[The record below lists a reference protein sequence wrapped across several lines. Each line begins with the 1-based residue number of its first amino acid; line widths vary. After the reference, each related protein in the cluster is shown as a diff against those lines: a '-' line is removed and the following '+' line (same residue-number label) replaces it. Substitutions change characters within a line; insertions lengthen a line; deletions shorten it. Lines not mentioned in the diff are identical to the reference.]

1 MLAYFF
7 LIVGFLL
14 LIFSGDF
21 LVKGAVSIALKFQL
35 STLVIGMT
43 IVSFGTSAPELLVSI
58 EAALG
63 GHPDISIGSVVG
75 SNISNIALIL
85 GITALVFP
93 IAVSKATL
101 RVDWPMMMLSTLLFA
116 GLVLDGELSSL
127 EGVLFLAFLIG
138 FIWWLIYSNRKS
150 NSTPS
155 ISDDVNEDDKKIPL
169 WKGIGLV
176 VIGALGLVFGAD
188 LMLKGAV
195 DIAREYNVSER
206 IIGLTIVAFGT
217 SLPELITSCVAAFR
231 KEADISIGNLIGS
244 NIFNILAILGI
255 TSIIHPISVSD
266 SIINS
271 DNYILIGITFLVFP
285 LMYFGKKIS
294 RLKGLVLLLVYLT
307 YLFYLI
313 SQ

>member
-1 MLAYFF
+1 MLSYVF

-21 LVKGAVSIALKFQL
+21 LVKGAVSIALKLRL
-35 STLVIGMT
+35 SNLVIGMT

-58 EAALG
+58 KAALG

-93 IAVSKATL
+93 ITVSKATL
-101 RVDWPMMMLSTLLFA
+101 RIDWPMMMLSTLLF
-116 GLVLDGELSSL
+116 VVVVMDGELSAW
-127 EGVLFLAFLIG
+127 EGILFIVFLIS
-138 FIWWLIYSNRKS
+138 FIVWLIRNSRKGS
-150 NSTPS
+150 AVPAAV
-155 ISDDVNEDDKKIPL
+155 DEVNEEEKNLPL

-176 VIGALGLVFGAD
+176 GLGAVGLVLGAD

-195 DIAREYNVSER
+195 EIARYYDVSER

-255 TSIIHPISVSD
+255 TSIIHPISVSS

-271 DNYILIGITFLVFP
+271 DNYILLGITFLVFP
-285 LMYFGKKIS
+285 LMYFGKKLT
-294 RLKGLVLLLVYLT
+294 RAKGLLLFFVYAA
-307 YLFYLI
+307 YLI
-313 SQ
+313 YLIV

>member
-1 MLAYFF
+1 MLSYVF

-21 LVKGAVSIALKFQL
+21 LVKGAVSIALKLRL

-58 EAALG
+58 KAALG

-93 IAVSKATL
+93 ITVSKATL
-101 RVDWPMMMLSTLLFA
+101 RIDWPMMMLSTLLF
-116 GLVLDGELSSL
+116 VVVVMDGELSAW
-127 EGVLFLAFLIG
+127 EGILFIVFLIS
-138 FIWWLIYSNRKS
+138 FIVWLIRNSRKGS
-150 NSTPS
+150 AVPAAV
-155 ISDDVNEDDKKIPL
+155 DEVNEEEKNLPL

-176 VIGALGLVFGAD
+176 GLGAGGLVLGAD

-195 DIAREYNVSER
+195 EIARYYDVSER

-255 TSIIHPISVSD
+255 TSIIHPISVSS

-271 DNYILIGITFLVFP
+271 DNYILLGITFLVFP
-285 LMYFGKKIS
+285 LMYFGKKLT
-294 RLKGLVLLLVYLT
+294 RAKGLLLFFVYAA
-307 YLFYLI
+307 YLI
-313 SQ
+313 YLIV

>member
-127 EGVLFLAFLIG
+127 EGILFLAFLIG

-155 ISDDVNEDDKKIPL
+155 ISDDVNEDDKEIPL
-169 WKGIGLV
+169 WKGLGLV

-271 DNYILIGITFLVFP
+271 DNYILLGITFLVFP

-294 RLKGLVLLLVYLT
+294 RLKGLVLLLVYLS

>member
-1 MLAYFF
+1 MLSYVF

-21 LVKGAVSIALKFQL
+21 LVKGAVSIALKLRL

-58 EAALG
+58 KAALG

-93 IAVSKATL
+93 ITVSKATL
-101 RVDWPMMMLSTLLFA
+101 RIDWPMMMLSTLLF
-116 GLVLDGELSSL
+116 VVVVMDGELSAW
-127 EGVLFLAFLIG
+127 EGILFIVFLIS
-138 FIWWLIYSNRKS
+138 FIVWLIRNSRKGS
-150 NSTPS
+150 AVPAAV
-155 ISDDVNEDDKKIPL
+155 DEVNKEEKNLPL
-169 WKGIGLV
+169 WKGVGLV
-176 VIGALGLVFGAD
+176 GLGAVGLVLGAD

-195 DIAREYNVSER
+195 EIARYYDVSER

-255 TSIIHPISVSD
+255 TSIIHPISVSS

-271 DNYILIGITFLVFP
+271 DNYILLGITFLVFP
-285 LMYFGKKIS
+285 LMYFGKKLT
-294 RLKGLVLLLVYLT
+294 RGKGFLLFFVYTT
-307 YLFYLI
+307 YLIYLI
-313 SQ
+313 V

>member
-1 MLAYFF
+1 MLSYFF

-21 LVKGAVSIALKFQL
+21 LVKGAVSIALKLRL

-58 EAALG
+58 KAALG

-93 IAVSKATL
+93 ITVSKATL
-101 RVDWPMMMLSTLLFA
+101 RIDWPMMMLSTLLF
-116 GLVLDGELSSL
+116 VVVVMDGELSAW
-127 EGVLFLAFLIG
+127 EGILFIVFLIS
-138 FIWWLIYSNRKS
+138 FIVWLIRNSRKGS
-150 NSTPS
+150 AVPAAV
-155 ISDDVNEDDKKIPL
+155 DEVNKEEKNLPL
-169 WKGIGLV
+169 WKGVGLV
-176 VIGALGLVFGAD
+176 GLGAVGLVLGAD

-195 DIAREYNVSER
+195 EIARYYEVSER

-255 TSIIHPISVSD
+255 TSIIHPISVSS

-271 DNYILIGITFLVFP
+271 DNYILLGITFLVFP
-285 LMYFGKKIS
+285 LMYFGKKLT
-294 RLKGLVLLLVYLT
+294 RGKGFLLFFVYTT
-307 YLFYLI
+307 YLIYLI
-313 SQ
+313 V

>member
-1 MLAYFF
+1 MLSYVF

-21 LVKGAVSIALKFQL
+21 LVKGAVSIALKLRL

-58 EAALG
+58 KAALG

-93 IAVSKATL
+93 ITVSKATL
-101 RVDWPMMMLSTLLFA
+101 RIDWPMMMLSTLLF
-116 GLVLDGELSSL
+116 VVVVMDGELSAW
-127 EGVLFLAFLIG
+127 EGILFIVFLIS
-138 FIWWLIYSNRKS
+138 FIVWLIRNSRKGS
-150 NSTPS
+150 AVPAAV
-155 ISDDVNEDDKKIPL
+155 DEVNEEEKNLPL

-176 VIGALGLVFGAD
+176 GLGAVGLVLGAD

-195 DIAREYNVSER
+195 EIARYYDVSER

-255 TSIIHPISVSD
+255 TSIIHPISVSS

-271 DNYILIGITFLVFP
+271 DNYILLGITFLVFP
-285 LMYFGKKIS
+285 LMYFGKKLT
-294 RLKGLVLLLVYLT
+294 RAKGLLLFFVYAA
-307 YLFYLI
+307 YLI
-313 SQ
+313 YLIV

>member
-1 MLAYFF
+1 MLSYFF

-21 LVKGAVSIALKFQL
+21 LVKGAVSIALKLRL

-58 EAALG
+58 KAALG

-93 IAVSKATL
+93 ITVSKATL
-101 RVDWPMMMLSTLLFA
+101 RIDWPMMMLSTLLF
-116 GLVLDGELSSL
+116 VVVVMDGELSAW
-127 EGVLFLAFLIG
+127 EGILFIVFLIS
-138 FIWWLIYSNRKS
+138 FIVWLIRNSRKGS
-150 NSTPS
+150 AVPAAV
-155 ISDDVNEDDKKIPL
+155 DEVNKEEKNLPL
-169 WKGIGLV
+169 WKGVGLV
-176 VIGALGLVFGAD
+176 GLGAVGLVLGAD

-195 DIAREYNVSER
+195 EIARYYDVSER

-255 TSIIHPISVSD
+255 TSIIHPISVSS

-271 DNYILIGITFLVFP
+271 DNYILLGITFLVFP
-285 LMYFGKKIS
+285 LMYFGKKLT
-294 RLKGLVLLLVYLT
+294 RGKGFLLFFVYTT
-307 YLFYLI
+307 YLIYLI
-313 SQ
+313 V

>member
-1 MLAYFF
+1 MLSYVF

-21 LVKGAVSIALKFQL
+21 LVKGAVSIALKLRL

-58 EAALG
+58 KAALG

-75 SNISNIALIL
+75 SNISNIALVL

-93 IAVSKATL
+93 ITVSKATL
-101 RVDWPMMMLSTLLFA
+101 RIDWPMMMLSTLLF
-116 GLVLDGELSSL
+116 VVVVMDGELSAW
-127 EGVLFLAFLIG
+127 EGILFIVFLIS
-138 FIWWLIYSNRKS
+138 FIVWLIRNSRKGS
-150 NSTPS
+150 AVPASV
-155 ISDDVNEDDKKIPL
+155 DEVNEEEKNLPL
-169 WKGIGLV
+169 WKGVGLV
-176 VIGALGLVFGAD
+176 GLGAVGLVLGAD

-195 DIAREYNVSER
+195 EIARYYDVSER

-255 TSIIHPISVSD
+255 TSIIHPISVSS

-271 DNYILIGITFLVFP
+271 DNYILLGITFLVFP
-285 LMYFGKKIS
+285 LMYFGKKLT
-294 RLKGLVLLLVYLT
+294 RGKGFLLFFVYTT
-307 YLFYLI
+307 YLIYLI
-313 SQ
+313 V

>member
-93 IAVSKATL
+93 IAVSRATL

-169 WKGIGLV
+169 WKGLGLV
-176 VIGALGLVFGAD
+176 VIGALGLIFGAD

>member
-1 MLAYFF
+1 MLSYVF

-21 LVKGAVSIALKFQL
+21 LVKGAVSIALKLRL

-58 EAALG
+58 KAALG

-93 IAVSKATL
+93 ITVSKATL
-101 RVDWPMMMLSTLLFA
+101 RIDWPMMMLSTLLF
-116 GLVLDGELSSL
+116 VVVVMDGELSAW
-127 EGVLFLAFLIG
+127 EGILFIVFLIS
-138 FIWWLIYSNRKS
+138 FIVWLIRNSRKGS
-150 NSTPS
+150 AVPAAV
-155 ISDDVNEDDKKIPL
+155 DEVNEEEKNLPL

-176 VIGALGLVFGAD
+176 GLGVVGLVLGAD

-195 DIAREYNVSER
+195 EIARYYDVSER

-255 TSIIHPISVSD
+255 TSIIHPISVSS

-271 DNYILIGITFLVFP
+271 DNYILLGITFLVFP
-285 LMYFGKKIS
+285 LMYFGKKLT
-294 RLKGLVLLLVYLT
+294 RAKGLLLFFVYAA
-307 YLFYLI
+307 YLI
-313 SQ
+313 YLIV

>member
-1 MLAYFF
+1 MIAYFF
-7 LIVGFLL
+7 LVVGFLL
-14 LIFSGDF
+14 LIFSGDI

-58 EAALG
+58 QAALS

-101 RVDWPMMMLSTLLFA
+101 RVDWPMMMLSTLLFTV
-116 GLVLDGELSSL
+116 LVLDGELSSL
-127 EGVLFLAFLIG
+127 EGVLFLAFLSG

-169 WKGIGLV
+169 WKGIGFV
-176 VIGALGLVFGAD
+176 VIGALGLVLGAD
-188 LMLKGAV
+188 FMLKGAV
-195 DIAREYNVSER
+195 DTAREYNVSER

-255 TSIIHPISVSD
+255 TSIIHPISVSE

-271 DNYILIGITFLVFP
+271 DNYILLGITFFVFP
-285 LMYFGKKIS
+285 LMYFGKKLS
-294 RLKGLVLLLVYLT
+294 RLKGLVLVLVYFI

-313 SQ
+313 Y

>member
-93 IAVSKATL
+93 IAVSRATL

-155 ISDDVNEDDKKIPL
+155 LSDDVNEDDKEIPL
-169 WKGIGLV
+169 WKGLGLV

-294 RLKGLVLLLVYLT
+294 RIKGLVLLLVYLT

-313 SQ
+313 S

>member
-1 MLAYFF
+1 MLSYVF

-21 LVKGAVSIALKFQL
+21 LVKGAVSIALKLRL

-58 EAALG
+58 KAALG

-93 IAVSKATL
+93 ITVSKATL
-101 RVDWPMMMLSTLLFA
+101 RIDWPMMMLSTLLF
-116 GLVLDGELSSL
+116 VVVVMDGELSAL
-127 EGVLFLAFLIG
+127 EGILFIVFLIS
-138 FIWWLIYSNRKS
+138 FIVWLIRNSRKGS
-150 NSTPS
+150 AVPAAV
-155 ISDDVNEDDKKIPL
+155 DEVNEEEKNLPL

-176 VIGALGLVFGAD
+176 GLGAVGLVLGAD

-195 DIAREYNVSER
+195 EIARYYDVSER

-255 TSIIHPISVSD
+255 TSIIHPISVSS

-271 DNYILIGITFLVFP
+271 DNYILLGITFLVFP
-285 LMYFGKKIS
+285 LMYFGKKLT
-294 RLKGLVLLLVYLT
+294 RAKGLLLFFVYAA
-307 YLFYLI
+307 YLI
-313 SQ
+313 YLIV

>member
-1 MLAYFF
+1 MLSYVF

-21 LVKGAVSIALKFQL
+21 LVKGAVSIALKLRL

-58 EAALG
+58 KAALG

-93 IAVSKATL
+93 ITVSKATL
-101 RVDWPMMMLSTLLFA
+101 RIDWPMMMLSTLLF
-116 GLVLDGELSSL
+116 VVVVMDGELSAW
-127 EGVLFLAFLIG
+127 EGILFIVFLIS
-138 FIWWLIYSNRKS
+138 FIVWLIRNSRKGS
-150 NSTPS
+150 AVPAAV
-155 ISDDVNEDDKKIPL
+155 DEVNKEEKNLPL
-169 WKGIGLV
+169 WKGVGLV
-176 VIGALGLVFGAD
+176 GLGAVGLVLGAD

-195 DIAREYNVSER
+195 EIARYYDVSER

-255 TSIIHPISVSD
+255 TSIIHPISVSS

-271 DNYILIGITFLVFP
+271 DNYILLGITFLVFP
-285 LMYFGKKIS
+285 LMYFGRKLT
-294 RLKGLVLLLVYLT
+294 RGKGFLLFFVYTT
-307 YLFYLI
+307 YLIYLI
-313 SQ
+313 V

>member
-155 ISDDVNEDDKKIPL
+155 ISDDVNEDDKEIPL
-169 WKGIGLV
+169 WKGLGLV

-271 DNYILIGITFLVFP
+271 DNYILLGITFLVFP

-294 RLKGLVLLLVYLT
+294 RLKGLVLLLVYLS

>member
-1 MLAYFF
+1 MLSYVF

-21 LVKGAVSIALKFQL
+21 LVKGAVSIALKLRL

-58 EAALG
+58 KAALG

-93 IAVSKATL
+93 ITVSKATL
-101 RVDWPMMMLSTLLFA
+101 RIDWPMMMLSTLLF
-116 GLVLDGELSSL
+116 VVVVMDGELSAW
-127 EGVLFLAFLIG
+127 EGILFIVFLIS
-138 FIWWLIYSNRKS
+138 FIVWLIRNSRKGS
-150 NSTPS
+150 AVPAAV
-155 ISDDVNEDDKKIPL
+155 DEVNEEEKNLPL
-169 WKGIGLV
+169 WKGVGLV
-176 VIGALGLVFGAD
+176 GLGAVGLVLGAD

-195 DIAREYNVSER
+195 EIARYYDVSER

-255 TSIIHPISVSD
+255 TSIIHPISVSS

-271 DNYILIGITFLVFP
+271 DNYILLGITFLVFP
-285 LMYFGKKIS
+285 LMYFGRKLT
-294 RLKGLVLLLVYLT
+294 RGKGFLLFFVYTT
-307 YLFYLI
+307 YLIYLI
-313 SQ
+313 V

>member
-1 MLAYFF
+1 MLSYVL

-21 LVKGAVSIALKFQL
+21 LVKGAVSIALKLRL

-58 EAALG
+58 KAALG

-85 GITALVFP
+85 GITAMVFP

-101 RVDWPMMMLSTLLFA
+101 RIDWPMMMISTLMF
-116 GLVLDGELSSL
+116 VVVVMDGELSAW
-127 EGVLFLAFLIG
+127 EGILFLVFLIS
-138 FIWWLIYSNRKS
+138 FIAWLIRNSRKGS
-150 NSTPS
+150 ATPLAV
-155 ISDDVNEDDKKIPL
+155 DEVNEEEKKLPL
-169 WKGIGLV
+169 WKGVGFVAL
-176 VIGALGLVFGAD
+176 GAAGLVFGAD

-195 DIAREYNVSER
+195 EIARAYDVSER

-255 TSIIHPISVSD
+255 TSIIHPISVSS
-266 SIINS
+266 SIIDS
-271 DNYILIGITFLVFP
+271 DNYILLGITFLVFP
-285 LMYFGKKIS
+285 LMYFGRKLT
-294 RLKGLVLLLVYLT
+294 RAKGAILFLVYTVYLT
-307 YLFYLI
+307 YLLI
-313 SQ
+313 Q

>member
-155 ISDDVNEDDKKIPL
+155 ISDGVNEDDKKIPL

-176 VIGALGLVFGAD
+176 AIGALGLVFGAD

-271 DNYILIGITFLVFP
+271 DNYILLGITFLVFP

>member
-1 MLAYFF
+1 MLSYVF

-21 LVKGAVSIALKFQL
+21 LVKGAVSIALKLRL

-58 EAALG
+58 KAALG

-93 IAVSKATL
+93 ITVSKATL
-101 RVDWPMMMLSTLLFA
+101 RIDWPMMMLSTLLF
-116 GLVLDGELSSL
+116 VVVVMDGELSAW
-127 EGVLFLAFLIG
+127 EGILFIVFLIS
-138 FIWWLIYSNRKS
+138 FIVWLIRNSRKGS
-150 NSTPS
+150 AVSAAV
-155 ISDDVNEDDKKIPL
+155 DEVNEEKKNLPL

-176 VIGALGLVFGAD
+176 GLGAVGLVLGAD

-195 DIAREYNVSER
+195 EIARYYDVSER

-255 TSIIHPISVSD
+255 TSIIHPISVSS

-271 DNYILIGITFLVFP
+271 DNYILLGITFLVFP
-285 LMYFGKKIS
+285 LMYFGKKLT
-294 RLKGLVLLLVYLT
+294 RAKGLLLFFVYAA
-307 YLFYLI
+307 YLI
-313 SQ
+313 YLIV